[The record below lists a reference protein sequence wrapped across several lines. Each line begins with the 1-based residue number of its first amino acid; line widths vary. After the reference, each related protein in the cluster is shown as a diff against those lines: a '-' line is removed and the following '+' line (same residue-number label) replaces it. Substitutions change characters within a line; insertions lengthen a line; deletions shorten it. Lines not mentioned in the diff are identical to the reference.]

1 MSNPESIVDLKQE
14 RIEFL
19 VKHNA
24 SIYAQHSLLELE
36 KSDRDRSLQLVQ
48 KEKYSMSERSA
59 KLASVTD
66 SLLLSESERSSELKS
81 LEVSIFRFHNY
92 MNS

>member
-1 MSNPESIVDLKQE
+1 MSNPQSIVDLKQE

-36 KSDRDRSLQLVQ
+36 KTDRDRSLQLVQ
-48 KEKYSMSERSA
+48 KEKYSVSERSA
-59 KLASVTD
+59 KLASLTD
-66 SLLLSESERSSELKS
+66 SLLLSESEHSSELKS
-81 LEVSIFRFHNY
+81 LEVTLFRSLGY